1 MDRRIIDK
9 QYYYC
14 INCNNLTLRPERNVI
29 LTFLYG
35 NVELLG
41 EQSRHLE
48 QGAALN
54 KLNKVLKL
62 AIGVHHIV
70 YFHNRENRKNN
81 IVRHE
86 Q

>member
-41 EQSRHLE
+41 EQSRH
-48 QGAALN
+48 
-54 KLNKVLKL
+54 
-62 AIGVHHIV
+62 
-70 YFHNRENRKNN
+70 
-81 IVRHE
+81 
-86 Q
+86 